1 MKRRTILL
9 AGVGAV
15 GALFVGWAVLPV
27 GQRQRG
33 KNPLPVREGGFAPNA
48 WLKIDS
54 DDTVTVI
61 MPRVEMGQGAQ
72 TGLAMLVAEE
82 LDADWS
88 RVRIEFAPFDSV
100 YNNLSVASAGLP
112 FQPDDHGFGR
122 RAAVHLTDK
131 VVRHIGVMITGG
143 SSSLDDLW
151 SPLREAGAYTRAVMV
166 GLAAERWQVDA
177 ASCTVERG
185 AVMHTTHG
193 RLRFGELIAQ
203 LRGRDPDA
211 VLPRGMAN
219 AASRL
224 KQPAQRNLLGRSPMR
239 LDTPSKVDGSAR
251 FAADFHEPGMCFATL
266 EFAPQRDAT
275 VKRIDAAPALA
286 VKGVERVFAVPA
298 VGGAAA
304 AVAVIAATR
313 HAALR
318 GREALKVDWQPG
330 VAGTFDDTT
339 IERTLQTGLSGDDDG
354 FKYRNDG
361 DARKVLAGP
370 AAAGERTLT
379 AEYSV
384 PYLAHAALEPPVC
397 AIRFDGNAARV
408 VAGVQIPDAA
418 CAAVARQLGLQPEQV
433 SFEQT
438 SIGGAFGRRLD
449 HDFVV
454 QAAAIARELPN
465 RYVQVQWRREDDLR
479 QDFYRPAIRARL
491 QARVDAQGRIVA
503 WHGRSAGQ
511 SITVQAMQRTFGLPM
526 GGPDKTT
533 VEGAYDVAYEIPQLR
548 VAHRNVDLPVPVGY
562 WRSVG
567 HSYQGFFVETF
578 VDELAALAGVDPVE
592 FRARHLANHPRHL
605 AVLRKAAEAAG
616 WGTPLAAAADG
627 APVARGIA
635 LVASF
640 GSVVA
645 EVAEVSI
652 APDGRPRVHRVVVA
666 IDCGTPI
673 HPGLIAQQMEGGV
686 VFGLTAALDG
696 DVPFA
701 AGSAQIANFDD
712 YPILRHFEAPHVE
725 THILPSTAP
734 PTGVGEPAVPPLAPA
749 VANAL
754 AVLSG
759 KRVRKLPLR
768 GLSGIVRGLS
778 AGA

>member
-33 KNPLPVREGGFAPNA
+33 KRPLPVREGGFAPNA
-48 WLKIDS
+48 WLKIDA

-100 YNNLSVASAGLP
+100 YNNLAVASAGLP
-112 FQPDDHGFGR
+112 FQPDDHGVGR

-151 SPLREAGAYTRAVMV
+151 LPLREAGAYTRTVML

-177 ASCTVERG
+177 AACTVERG
-185 AVMHTTHG
+185 AVVHATHG
-193 RLRFGELIAQ
+193 RLRFGELIVA
-203 LRGRDPDA
+203 LRGRNPDEL
-211 VLPRGMAN
+211 VPRGTS
-219 AASRL
+219 AAAERL
-224 KQPAQRNLLGRSPMR
+224 KTPAQRNLLGRSPMR
-239 LDTPSKVDGSAR
+239 LDTPSKVDGSAQ
-251 FAADFHEPGMCFATL
+251 FAADFREPGMCYATL

-275 VKRIDAAPALA
+275 PQRIDAARATA
-286 VKGVERVFAVPA
+286 IKGVERVFAIPA
-298 VGGAAA
+298 TGGAAA
-304 AVAVIAATR
+304 AVVVIAATR

-318 GREALKVDWQPG
+318 GREALKVDWQ
-330 VAGTFDDTT
+330 AGPAGAFDERT
-339 IERTLQTGLSGDDDG
+339 IERTLQTALSDADDG
-354 FKYRNDG
+354 FGYRNDG
-361 DARKVLAGP
+361 DARKVLA
-370 AAAGERTLT
+370 ADARSGERTLS

-384 PYLAHAALEPPVC
+384 PYLAHAALEPPSC
-397 AIRFDGNAARV
+397 LMHYTGDAARV

-418 CAAVARQLGLQPEQV
+418 CAAVAKQLGLKPEQV
-433 SFEQT
+433 RFEQT
-438 SIGGAFGRRLD
+438 PIGGAFGRRLD

-454 QAAAIARELPN
+454 QAAAIAREIPN
-465 RYVQVQWRREDDLR
+465 RAVQVQWRREDDLR
-479 QDFYRPAIRARL
+479 QDYYRPAIRARL
-491 QARVDAQGRIVA
+491 QARVDAQGRIIA
-503 WHGRSAGQ
+503 WHGRSVGQ

-592 FRARHLANHPRHL
+592 FRARHLANRPRHL
-605 AVLRKAAEAAG
+605 AVLRKAAEAAQ
-616 WGTPLAAAADG
+616 WGTALAPAPDG

-652 APDGRPRVHRVVVA
+652 GPEGRPRVHRVVVA

-696 DVPFA
+696 EVPFGAGA
-701 AGSAQIANFDD
+701 AQVANFDD
-712 YPILRHFEAPHVE
+712 YPLLRLFEAPRVE

-734 PTGVGEPAVPPLAPA
+734 PSGVGEPAVPPLAPA

-759 KRVRKLPLR
+759 KRLRKLPLR
-768 GLSGIVRGLS
+768 GLSGIVRDLS